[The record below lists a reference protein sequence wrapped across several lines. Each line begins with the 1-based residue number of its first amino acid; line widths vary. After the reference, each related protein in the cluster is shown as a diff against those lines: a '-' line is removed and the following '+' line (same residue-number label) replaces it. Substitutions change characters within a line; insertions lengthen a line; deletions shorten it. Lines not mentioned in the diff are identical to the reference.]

1 MGCISGEWDETE
13 FNIFAL
19 NETDYNIMIMST
31 FLSLNVTEGKKE
43 ERRMVNGEAVK
54 FNYPKD
60 VADHYRYGGK

>member
-1 MGCISGEWDETE
+1 
-13 FNIFAL
+13 
-19 NETDYNIMIMST
+19 MIMST